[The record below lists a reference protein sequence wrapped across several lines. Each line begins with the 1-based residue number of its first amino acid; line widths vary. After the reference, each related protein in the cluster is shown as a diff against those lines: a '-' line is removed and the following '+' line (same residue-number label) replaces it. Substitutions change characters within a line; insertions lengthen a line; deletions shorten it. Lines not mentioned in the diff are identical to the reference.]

1 MSAFLLS
8 MVLNILKFT
17 IQKEKKRIF
26 IFKYCKIDVKSAAT
40 LIFAATLIT
49 APTVRLVLIKWY
61 NVTSQKL
68 NDLTFVKALTLN
80 ALPSGSLQTIHIL
93 IWRGSINFFL

>member
-1 MSAFLLS
+1 MSAFLFI
-8 MVLNILKFT
+8 MVLNTLKFT

-49 APTVRLVLIKWY
+49 APTVY
-61 NVTSQKL
+61 NCMRYESDT
-68 NDLTFVKALTLN
+68 
-80 ALPSGSLQTIHIL
+80 G
-93 IWRGSINFFL
+93 FFLIYIVYILVTYKQ

>member
-1 MSAFLLS
+1 MSAVLLIL
-8 MVLNILKFT
+8 VLNILKFT

-49 APTVRLVLIKWY
+49 APTVHAATVS
-61 NVTSQKL
+61 VS
-68 NDLTFVKALTLN
+68 DLLWTGQYARQ
-80 ALPSGSLQTIHIL
+80 SG
-93 IWRGSINFFL
+93 R

>member
-1 MSAFLLS
+1 MSAFLFI

-17 IQKEKKRIF
+17 LQKGKKRIF

-49 APTVRLVLIKWY
+49 APTVKGGGGMG
-61 NVTSQKL
+61 KA
-68 NDLTFVKALTLN
+68 TFLKKCQY
-80 ALPSGSLQTIHIL
+80 G
-93 IWRGSINFFL
+93 R

>member
-1 MSAFLLS
+1 MYKEKKRSAFLFI

-17 IQKEKKRIF
+17 LQNEKKRIF

-49 APTVRLVLIKWY
+49 APTV
-61 NVTSQKL
+61 NS
-68 NDLTFVKALTLN
+68 LTHSHL
-80 ALPSGSLQTIHIL
+80 
-93 IWRGSINFFL
+93 

>member
-1 MSAFLLS
+1 MSDFLLI

-49 APTVRLVLIKWY
+49 APTVDMELEPEPEPELFRK
-61 NVTSQKL
+61 
-68 NDLTFVKALTLN
+68 
-80 ALPSGSLQTIHIL
+80 
-93 IWRGSINFFL
+93 

>member
-1 MSAFLLS
+1 MSAFLFI
-8 MVLNILKFT
+8 MVLNTLKFT

-49 APTVRLVLIKWY
+49 APTVQYTVYSIQNNHLCQQLFTKF
-61 NVTSQKL
+61 TSKRKAEI
-68 NDLTFVKALTLN
+68 NKFYTLTYFN
-80 ALPSGSLQTIHIL
+80 
-93 IWRGSINFFL
+93 SIVDR